1 MTFPHPNR
9 DPQTLLWRALS
20 LLVLLGLIFSAPSP
34 GWSQDR
40 SLRAELQDRITRI
53 DDELRA
59 TRDTLATL
67 RRIAADGARYVVTDH
82 DAGDARSLDDALR
95 RGVAITFATRD
106 QAIAAVTFF
115 YLFTRSEARPFD
127 ADELAD
133 VIRRYV
139 REDRRGDARIRQL
152 EIRIAD
158 LERRR
163 EDLQRQLAELDERPA
178 GTGACVR
185 LIQVDHRVINE
196 NRPHPAP
203 RVSIGEGGG
212 SVQGPRGAT
221 RWTAPPGRICI
232 GDRFRVTLSVD
243 NHDVDPRNYFY
254 RVGSVMLVPHAGGR
268 AIAFAGCSDPELG
281 SGELSVRGDEP
292 GRSVTCEYVINS
304 FATARL
310 HPEPM
315 FTVQNSN
322 REAASAHARY
332 YYIPD

>member
-1 MTFPHPNR
+1 MAFPHPNR
-9 DPQTLLWRALS
+9 DPLTLLWRALS

-82 DAGDARSLDDALR
+82 DAGDAQSLDDALR

-115 YLFTRSEARPFD
+115 YLATRGEARPFD
-127 ADELAD
+127 AGELAD
-133 VIRRYV
+133 LIRRYV
-139 REDRRGDARIRQL
+139 REDRRGDARIRLL
-152 EIRIAD
+152 ETRISD

-163 EDLQRQLAELDERPA
+163 EDLQRQLAELDDRPT
-178 GTGACVR
+178 GTGECLR
-185 LIQVDHRVINE
+185 LIDVNHRVLHE

-203 RVSIGEGGG
+203 TVNIGGAAN
-212 SVQGPRGAT
+212 SVQGPHGAT
-221 RWTAPPGRICI
+221 RWSMPPGRICI
-232 GDRFRVTLSVD
+232 GDRFQITLSVQ
-243 NHDVDPRNYFY
+243 NLEAADPRNRSRIAGVVFN
-254 RVGSVMLVPHAGGR
+254 RHIGGR
-268 AIAFAGCSDPELG
+268 AIERVRCSDG
-281 SGELSVRGDEP
+281 ASDNISVSGFES
-292 GRSVTCEYVINS
+292 GRSATCEYVVNS

-310 HPEPM
+310 HPDHL
-315 FTVQNSN
+315 FSIQASN
-322 REAASAHARY
+322 RNTSLTMVYY